1 MKIRPW
7 SPDSAG
13 YESMPVNFC
22 PLSAHLGMAE
32 RRLRKAGV
40 DSPRLSAELLLAKI
54 LDKDRLWVITHLDTH
69 LNSSQASAFSRWVG
83 CRATGVPIA
92 YLLESKEFFGLEFA
106 VTSDV
111 LIPRPETEVLLEA
124 ASTLWPSDENL
135 SFVDVGTG
143 SGAIGVGMAHT
154 FPNSRGVLTDLS
166 LRALHVAQ
174 RNVAAHHLDSRL
186 SFICSDLLSAFGPRS
201 MQAVLSNPPYV
212 SSVAYWKMSFE
223 IRHFEPVQA
232 LWSGV
237 HGTEVHVKLLRQAK
251 RTLQSGGWICLE
263 IAPDQAD
270 ALQECLAENWPRDWT
285 EVSIVQ
291 DWAGRDRVLRAR
303 RV

>member
-1 MKIRPW
+1 
-7 SPDSAG
+7 
-13 YESMPVNFC
+13 MPVNSS

-32 RRLRKAGV
+32 RRLHKAGV

-54 LDKDRLWVITHLDTH
+54 LDTDRLWVLTHSDTPLD
-69 LNSSQASAFSRWVG
+69 SSQASAFSRLVDR
-83 CRATGVPIA
+83 RATGVPMA
-92 YLLESKEFFGLEFA
+92 YLLESKEFFGLEFS

-124 ASTLWPSDENL
+124 AGALWPRDEYL

-143 SGAIGVGMAHT
+143 SGVIGIGIAHM

-166 LRALHVAQ
+166 HRALHVAQ
-174 RNVAAHHLDSRL
+174 RNVAAHHLDTRL
-186 SFICSDLLSAFGPRS
+186 GVICSDLLSAFGPGS

-212 SSVAYWKMSFE
+212 SSVAYWEMSFE

-232 LWSGV
+232 LWSGM
-237 HGTEVHVKLLRQAK
+237 HGIEVHVKLLRQA
-251 RTLQSGGWICLE
+251 RCTLQSGGWICLE
-263 IAPDQAD
+263 IAPDQSD
-270 ALQECLAENWPRDWT
+270 ALQQCLTEKWPRDWT

-291 DWAGRDRVLRAR
+291 DWAGRDRVLTAR